1 MSILFCQALGVPTG
15 PHGAFR
21 DYEIDAITME
31 ISSRVALNNKARK
44 NDFLLRGGR
53 SVLIYI

>member
-1 MSILFCQALGVPTG
+1 MAILFFQSLGVPTG